1 MAALDPALWKPRFTV
16 MYNRPDRGVSDIRW
30 MLQSRLTRI
39 DVTTI
44 RPIKD
49 TWNKGGDIDRLS
61 DRVKVGRSR
70 YIPWGISYQ
79 VWPADN
85 FYPFNLRW
93 KPVPWF
99 PQGRVQFWEY
109 TGIISDSDLLD
120 YMQLD
125 DSNPNAELTIQLE
138 ILRQQMA
145 VFNPIG
151 TTTKEKPTEFLQTD
165 NTNRKMVD
173 ANPDRNGGT
182 IFNKGTSA
190 LWIGF
195 GVNAEKSSPHK
206 VMPGGQIDLP
216 EGFTGQINGM
226 FDVANPATSAKA
238 IAIEMVA

>member
-216 EGFTGQINGM
+216 EGFTGQVNGM

>member
-1 MAALDPALWKPRFTV
+1 MVLDPALWKPRFTV
-16 MYNRPDRGVSDIRW
+16 MYNRADRGVSDIRW

-49 TWNKGGDIDRLS
+49 TWNKAGDLDRLNEGF
-61 DRVKVGRSR
+61 RIGRQR
-70 YIPWGISYQ
+70 YIPWGSSYQ

-125 DSNPNAELTIQLE
+125 DSNPNADLTIQLE
-138 ILRQQMA
+138 MLRQQMA
-145 VFNPIG
+145 VFNPTG

-216 EGFTGQINGM
+216 EGFTGQINGL
-226 FDVANPATSAKA
+226 FDVANPSTSAKA
-238 IAIEMVA
+238 IVIEMVA